1 MTGAATRRPA
11 HKTPPHTPG
20 GDTVARTREQR
31 ESAKVQSARGKE
43 KESDAARKRQ
53 GNTEGIVTDARE
65 GLGHFP
71 GGEDNVRLAATRR
84 RAGSSRG
91 VRTGARA
98 ARRAAPPRPGQPGGE
113 KPDPNSPASQGLLV
127 NLAASV
133 SLGTQRTTPSEIQV
147 GRSRYPYTSYTDHSG
162 SPVKLSATRGNK
174 DGYMNIYSIKAKYPT
189 QAKVRNVPRAEWY
202 EELSLPVKDFASDE
216 SCDETT
222 PYTTLHYIHPT
233 VNWPPLKIRELGLV
247 VPLRGPSAEFQK
259 LHTELFS
266 RLIIV
271 DIQDYPSGESSE
283 CALIRFAKCL
293 PHLLLS
299 HSLTNLFP
307 QRYLLL
313 LSYSNILFLPLLLL
327 PYVLLLPALRGWKTQ
342 TCPRQPYSWNVAP
355 LVWLAVHKAHRQ
367 PMPRR
372 PLNDDDIVAALNM
385 GSESDSDDSDEEGS
399 SQPFIPRILGAIL
412 ETPEDDD
419 ESTDD
424 SPSLSPPLRSI
435 LLASASS
442 SMESIPEFPTPSI
455 PSALRRE
462 LFSDINVG
470 PTVPNAAPFVHIC
483 DRQFLEHIVSE
494 TNKYAQQLAAQLML
508 SNNLHRQSRICDWQ
522 DTSSDELYVYMAIN
536 VAMGVV
542 TKGRVSDYRNADET
556 IFLTP
561 RFRVYMSLRSFSLHF
576 RDNRDMYTLNL
587 SHSEAKL
594 YKIQPV
600 VDHLNNAF
608 QSLYNLQQN
617 IALDESLLQWK
628 VFKIEPFLFSFILF
642 MFFIVYELIRNLN
655 Y

>member
-53 GNTEGIVTDARE
+53 GNTEG
-65 GLGHFP
+65 
-71 GGEDNVRLAATRR
+71 
-84 RAGSSRG
+84 
-91 VRTGARA
+91 
-98 ARRAAPPRPGQPGGE
+98 
-113 KPDPNSPASQGLLV
+113 
-127 NLAASV
+127 

-202 EELSLPVKDFASDE
+202 E
-216 SCDETT
+216 
-222 PYTTLHYIHPT
+222 
-233 VNWPPLKIRELGLV
+233 G
-247 VPLRGPSAEFQK
+247 
-259 LHTELFS
+259 
-266 RLIIV
+266 
-271 DIQDYPSGESSE
+271 
-283 CALIRFAKCL
+283 FAKCL

-442 SMESIPEFPTPSI
+442 SSSNTPVKQRDFLDFKWRAFPS
-455 PSALRRE
+455 SRL
-462 LFSDINVG
+462 L
-470 PTVPNAAPFVHIC
+470 
-483 DRQFLEHIVSE
+483 
-494 TNKYAQQLAAQLML
+494 L
-508 SNNLHRQSRICDWQ
+508 SQVR
-522 DTSSDELYVYMAIN
+522 
-536 VAMGVV
+536 
-542 TKGRVSDYRNADET
+542 
-556 IFLTP
+556 
-561 RFRVYMSLRSFSLHF
+561 
-576 RDNRDMYTLNL
+576 
-587 SHSEAKL
+587 
-594 YKIQPV
+594 
-600 VDHLNNAF
+600 
-608 QSLYNLQQN
+608 
-617 IALDESLLQWK
+617 
-628 VFKIEPFLFSFILF
+628 
-642 MFFIVYELIRNLN
+642 
-655 Y
+655 